1 MGATVAATV
10 GAGGFALASTSGPA
24 ASSAAQPRFECIKI
38 GHPAVHYIEWR
49 GIRPRAC
56 KTGFVLVGLPVPGP
70 RGPQGATGAQGPQG
84 ATGAQGPQGAT
95 GAQGPQGATGAQ
107 GPQGPAGPPAKL
119 TAQASMS
126 AANIPTQ
133 LQYIGGTILQKTAGQ
148 GATNVLQVDLPAGTY
163 LVNVNMKFDRSV
175 SQGTGPNTYGYAA
188 LWTGATA
195 STPFTSFSQGAGTFT
210 TGALPGLVNNG
221 DVIDAVTSGS
231 SIVVVPAGGEY
242 LNLSAFAYEAN
253 EGGGSYAGC
262 VGMSGAN
269 ACTTAELSKAGSVV
283 VTGADISV
291 VQVGS

>member
-1 MGATVAATV
+1 MEGKTLLSSRLTRITAVGATVAATV

-24 ASSAAQPRFECIKI
+24 ASSAAPQRFECIKI
-38 GHPAVHYIEWR
+38 GHPADHYIEWR

-56 KTGFVLVGLPVPGP
+56 KPGFVLVGLPVPGP
-70 RGPQGATGAQGPQG
+70 RGPQGAAGAQGAQGP
-84 ATGAQGPQGAT
+84 A
-95 GAQGPQGATGAQ
+95 GAQ

-119 TAQASMS
+119 TAQASMQ
-126 AANIPTQ
+126 AANVPTQ

-148 GATNVLQVDLPAGTY
+148 GATNVLQVFLPAGTY
-163 LVNVNMKFDRSV
+163 LVNANMKFDRSV
-175 SQGTGPNTYGYAA
+175 SQGSGPDTYGYAA

-195 STPFTSFSQGAGTFT
+195 STAFTSFGQGAGTFT

-253 EGGGSYAGC
+253 EGGGSYSGC
-262 VGMSGAN
+262 VGT
-269 ACTTAELSKAGSVV
+269 ACTPTDLSQVGSVV